1 MTTIKDIAKYAHVS
15 IGTVSNYLTK
25 AKPVSQQK
33 ALQIEHAIQSL
44 HYIPNHAAQILKSQ
58 KNPDIGVI
66 LPTFYDQYYVDI
78 FYGIQSYFSS
88 SRFVNIYLTN
98 NNPETEQAHLNLL
111 LAKKAAGIII
121 ASCQP
126 DNYTYFHSHFD
137 TTDIPII
144 EIDRKIKGSKN
155 DYISF
160 DNKTSLRNL
169 TLQLLRKGYCHIFL
183 LTGPSTYTSESS
195 AIRGYLDAFEEYG
208 KIPKET
214 YIHSHCFNK
223 ESAFKASLFLLSKY
237 PVDAIIATSETL
249 ALGICESLEL
259 LQNTAQNI
267 MVFSLGQNTWNKHTK
282 NHLFHSTERSAVTL
296 GAKAAGLLDTR
307 FSSPQKGR
315 TCMIL
320 QDSNTF
326 SIPEQ
331 KISLGPKT
339 QSIHVLMV
347 ENQLSRQIRN
357 LISVF
362 ENQSGIHVDLH
373 TVSHKHMF
381 QEILEHHTRYDVFTF
396 NISWLHT
403 LIQHNILAELTFLIN
418 NEIDPSIYLKDSIHY
433 FGEYHHK
440 VYGIPFMYSPQILY
454 YRKDLFEDPS
464 LCEKYKIRYH
474 LSLRPPRTWKEFH
487 YIAEFFTKKLNPD
500 SPTLYGTIIPAAYN
514 ECLAPEFYT
523 RLGFYHASIW
533 NEKNFV
539 NFTEKNL
546 LKAYCDFIDDLKLN
560 TEKFQNTNY
569 IEAAKEFMEGNTAMI
584 ITYPSYAIDMI
595 DIGKSTISNK
605 IGYASIPGKYST
617 MYGQSLGITS
627 HSKKKEAS
635 CKFIGWLCGKSMGE
649 YITLLSGQSM
659 ISEILEDDYILTLY
673 PWLQLFP
680 ENFRY
685 SKPMITPHNHRTN
698 IHRGHIDTIICKY
711 IYKVLSGELTPET
724 AAVYTEKELQ
734 NHFENHGFPQ

>member
-1 MTTIKDIAKYAHVS
+1 MPTIKDIASYANVS
-15 IGTVSNYLTK
+15 VGTVSNYLTK
-25 AKPVSQQK
+25 TKPVSPQK
-33 ALQIEHAIQSL
+33 ASQIEHAIQVL

-58 KNPDIGVI
+58 KSPDIGVI

-78 FYGIQSYFSS
+78 FYGIQNYFSG
-88 SRFVNIYLTN
+88 SRFINIYLTN
-98 NNPETEQAHLNLL
+98 NRPETEQAHLNLL

-121 ASCQP
+121 ASYQP
-126 DNYTYFHSHFD
+126 ENSAYFHSHFSG
-137 TTDIPII
+137 TDIPII

-160 DNKTSLRNL
+160 DNKTSLHNL
-169 TLQLLRKGYCHIFL
+169 TLQLLKKGYHHIFL
-183 LTGPSTYTSESS
+183 LTGPSAYTSESS

-208 KIPKET
+208 KIPEEI

-223 ESAFKASLFLLSKY
+223 ESAFKTSLFLFSKY
-237 PVDAIIATSETL
+237 PADAVIATSEAL

-259 LQNTAQNI
+259 LQNSSQAV

-282 NHLFHSTERSAVTL
+282 NHLFYSTERSAVTL
-296 GAKAAGLLDTR
+296 GIKAASLLETR

-331 KISLGPKT
+331 KTVPGHQA

-347 ENQLSRQIRN
+347 ENQLSRQIQN
-357 LISVF
+357 LLSVF

-373 TVSHKHMF
+373 TVSHKHIF
-381 QEILEHHTRYDVFTF
+381 KEILEHYPQYDVFTF

-403 LIQHNILAELTFLIN
+403 LIQHEILAELTALVKD
-418 NEIDPSIYLKDSIHY
+418 EIDLSIYLKDSLRY

-440 VYGIPFMYSPQILY
+440 IYGIPFMYSPQILY
-454 YRKDLFEDPS
+454 YRKDLFEDS
-464 LCEKYKIRYH
+464 VLSEKYKAQYH

-487 YIAEFFTKKLNPD
+487 YIAEFFTRTLNPD

-523 RLGFYHASIW
+523 RLGFYHTTIW
-533 NEKNFV
+533 NEENLV

-546 LKAYCDFIDDLKLN
+546 MKAYCDFINDLKLN

-569 IEAAKEFMEGNTAMI
+569 VEAAKEFMKGNTAMI
-584 ITYPSYAIDMI
+584 ITYPSYAVDMI
-595 DIGKSTISNK
+595 DIGKSNISNK

-627 HSKKKEAS
+627 HSQKKEAS
-635 CKFIGWLCGKSMGE
+635 CKFIGWLCGKSMSE

-659 ISEILEDDYILTLY
+659 ISEILEDDYILALY

-698 IHRGHIDTIICKY
+698 IHRGHIDAIICKY
-711 IYKVLSGELTPET
+711 IYKVLSGELTVET
-724 AAVYTEKELQ
+724 AAACTETDLQ
-734 NHFENHGFPQ
+734 KHFEEHGFPQ